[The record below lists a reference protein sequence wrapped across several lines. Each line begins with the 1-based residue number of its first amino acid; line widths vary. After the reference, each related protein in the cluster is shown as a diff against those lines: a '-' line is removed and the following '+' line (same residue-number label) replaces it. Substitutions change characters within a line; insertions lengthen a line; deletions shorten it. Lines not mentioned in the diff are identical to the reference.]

1 MAEPIRIGVSLPQSG
16 RDARGAWASHYNAYR
31 LWVDDLNSC
40 GGLLGRPVDLVVYD
54 DGSIPSRTVENYG
67 RLISDER
74 VDLLF
79 APARTRT
86 IEQVAPLTEGEGRL
100 LIVGHGSGHA
110 MFQQGRKYLF
120 LGWPGTDFDD
130 PRSFF
135 EWGASLPAGR
145 RPQRLALLQP
155 DDRRPSY
162 TDDPLH
168 GVNQHN
174 VGIVQGARHYAER
187 FGVELA
193 YDALYTDDPST
204 YDDLFGN
211 AKAAQPDMLMVT
223 NYALQSG
230 SRQLTSFMTALRN
243 AGLDE
248 AFIWLYR
255 VPSESEAGIGDRT
268 LDPFR
273 VRYRVDEL
281 FEGVFTYDQW
291 DARSPNPMAREF
303 VHAFVKRHDYLP
315 DNISAGVYVACQLL
329 RQAVEGTGTCDN
341 EQLRRYLL
349 DNELDTIMGTY
360 RFQENGVPIAR
371 MLLLQSIDGQL
382 QVVHPEEERT
392 SDAMLRP

>member
-1 MAEPIRIGVSLPQSG
+1 VNG
-16 RDARGAWASHYNAYR
+16 R
-31 LWVDDLNSC
+31 
-40 GGLLGRPVDLVVYD
+40 GGLLGRQVELVVYD
-54 DGSIPSRTVENYG
+54 DGSIPARSVENYE
-67 RLISDER
+67 RLLADER

-86 IEQVAPLTEGEGRL
+86 IEQVAPLTERAGRL
-100 LIVGHGSGHA
+100 LFVGHGSGHA

-135 EWGASLPAGR
+135 EWGSLLPPGR
-145 RPQRLALLQP
+145 RPRRVALLQP

-162 TDDPLH
+162 TADPLH

-174 VGIVQGARHYAER
+174 VGIVQGARHFAEQ

-193 YDALYTDDPST
+193 YEALYTDDSST
-204 YDDLFGN
+204 YDELFGN
-211 AKAAQPDMLMVT
+211 VKAAQPDMLLVT

-230 SRQLTSFMTALRN
+230 SRQLTSFMTALRS
-243 AGLDE
+243 AGLHQ
-248 AFIWLYR
+248 AFVWLYR

-273 VRYRVDEL
+273 VRHRVDEL

-303 VHAFVKRHDYLP
+303 VNAFVKRNDYLP

-329 RQAVEGTGTCDN
+329 QQAVEGTKSCDD
-341 EQLRRYLL
+341 EQLRHYLL

-371 MLLLQSIDGQL
+371 MLLLQCIDGQL
-382 QVVHPEEERT
+382 QVVYPREERT
-392 SDAMLRP
+392 ADATLPG